1 MCRYVC
7 IYIYVFICVYVCVYA
22 FIYIHVNLWK
32 IAICMYIYIFIEC
45 TYIYVYIFIHIYTFF
60 EIWVKNSV
68 HAQVLWPK
76 KVSHGKSQFSE
87 WWWQT
92 VRVHVRMCFSPS
104 HYHSLRVR
112 TSIIKC
118 ICLHFVKS
126 DSISL
131 SRSLP
136 LSFSSLTS
144 LSLSPSISLFP
155 S

>member
-1 MCRYVC
+1 MYIYLC
-7 IYIYVFICVYVCVYA
+7 IYLCICGHA
-22 FIYIHVNLWK
+22 FIYIHVIFWK
-32 IAICMYIYIFIEC
+32 IAICMYIYIFIEY
-45 TYIYVYIFIHIYTFF
+45 TYIYVYIFIHIYTYF
-60 EIWVKNSV
+60 EIWVKNSA

-112 TSIIKC
+112 KSIIKC
-118 ICLHFVKS
+118 ICLHFVTS
-126 DSISL
+126 DTTSL

-144 LSLSPSISLFP
+144 LSLSPSTFLFP